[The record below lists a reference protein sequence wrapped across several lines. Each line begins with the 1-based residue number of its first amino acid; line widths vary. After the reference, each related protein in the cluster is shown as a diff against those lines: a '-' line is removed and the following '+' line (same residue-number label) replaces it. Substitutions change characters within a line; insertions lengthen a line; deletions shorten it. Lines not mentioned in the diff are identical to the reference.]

1 MENMP
6 ILNIGGL
13 IIPVP
18 IIQGGMGVKISLG
31 GLAAAVANEGGVG
44 TIASVGL
51 GDHDNFK
58 GTYAE
63 ANAAGLI
70 AEIEKARSM
79 SGGVIGVNA
88 MVALTD
94 YEDLVRASV
103 EAGADLL
110 ITGAGFCENLPE
122 IVGNSPMKIVPITSY
137 GRFAGKMCE
146 AWEKYGRLPDAI
158 VVEGPMAGGHLGFGR
173 KKLENPEFVVGA
185 LEKEVVNTIR
195 EVEKF
200 GNIPVIAAGGI
211 YTGEDIYKA
220 LGWGAAGVQMGTR
233 FVTTNECDA
242 NIKFKG
248 EYLRARKE
256 DIVLIDSPV
265 GLVGRAV
272 NNEYLE
278 RIARGEGGKF
288 GCDYHCLEKCKPKES
303 LYCIAKALTNSGAGR
318 LTEGFAFSG
327 SNAYLC
333 DKIIPV
339 RELMNTLKK
348 EYSEAAAR
356 AEKR

>member
-1 MENMP
+1 MVMP
-6 ILNIGGL
+6 ELNIGGL
-13 IIPVP
+13 IVPVP
-18 IIQGGMGVKISLG
+18 IIQGGMGVKISLS

-44 TIASVGL
+44 VIASVGL
-51 GDHDNFK
+51 GDHKNFN
-58 GTYAE
+58 GNYAE
-63 ANAAGLI
+63 ANAAALI
-70 AEIEKARSM
+70 VEIGKARSM

-94 YEDLVRASV
+94 YESLVRASV

-122 IVGNSPMKIVPITSY
+122 IVGDSLMKLVPITSY

-158 VVEGPMAGGHLGFGR
+158 VVEGPKAGGHLGFGR
-173 KKLENPEFVVGA
+173 KKLENPEFVESA
-185 LEKEVVNTIR
+185 LEKEVVRTIR

-220 LGWGAAGVQMGTR
+220 FSWGAAGVQMGTR
-233 FVTTNECDA
+233 FVVTYECDA
-242 NIKFKG
+242 NIKFKE

-265 GLVGRAV
+265 GLVGRAI

-288 GCDYHCLEKCKPKES
+288 GCYYHCLEKCNPQES
-303 LYCIAKALTNSGAGR
+303 PYCIANALTNSGAGR
-318 LTEGFAFSG
+318 LSRGFAFSG
-327 SNAYLC
+327 ANAYRC

-339 RELMNTLKK
+339 KELMDILKK
-348 EYSEAAAR
+348 GYSEAAAS
-356 AEKR
+356 KK